1 MHCASCDPR
10 GSRRPEVHR
19 GYPAGICA
27 WPAMTMS
34 KTRSNVI
41 CSASQVVD
49 SILPP
54 DCQKQ
59 AAERRWWKLR

>member
-1 MHCASCDPR
+1 MHCASCDLR
-10 GSRRPEVHR
+10 GSRRLEVHR
-19 GYPAGICA
+19 GCLAGTCA

-34 KTRSNVI
+34 RTRSNVV
-41 CSASQVVD
+41 CGASQVVD

-59 AAERRWWKLR
+59 AAERR